1 MGKHLLLEVFNVQ
14 YDLLNTLEPLLEVMV
29 RGIELA
35 GMTILNIS
43 TNCFEPQGL
52 TVVLTLSESHFSLHS
67 WPEKGCA
74 AIDVYTCGEGKPKIV
89 VEELINYF
97 QSTEYQIR
105 EIIR

>member
-1 MGKHLLLEVFNVQ
+1 MTV
-14 YDLLNTLEPLLEVMV
+14 LNT
-29 RGIELA
+29 
-35 GMTILNIS
+35 S
-43 TNCFEPQGL
+43 THCFEPQGL

-97 QSTEYQIR
+97 QSTEYQVR